1 MRQLIRVDSSMCIF
15 LDQPFVV
22 GIGHK
27 TQMALELARQMLLS
41 ICVLAL
47 YTSCGYYWGQH
58 LELWIAWLR
67 IATIQGQSLMKK
79 MLHTSSLVLTKSV
92 HKR

>member
-1 MRQLIRVDSSMCIF
+1 MCIF
-15 LDQPFVV
+15 LDRPFVV

-58 LELWIAWLR
+58 LELWIA
-67 IATIQGQSLMKK
+67 
-79 MLHTSSLVLTKSV
+79 
-92 HKR
+92 